1 MKKAAI
7 SSIIAIILGY
17 LGTVFGAEIMN
28 WPQLGPI
35 LSIVVMGAAIITSL
49 ENDKWKFQFKRHTF
63 FQYDLAIKHLNCTG
77 WRNAKLRK
85 NTLSIILE
93 IRIYSCINSG
103 CICHSIASSILKK

>member
-35 LSIVVMGAAIITSL
+35 LAIVVMGSAIITSL
-49 ENDKWKFQFKRHTF
+49 EKKKN
-63 FQYDLAIKHLNCTG
+63 NCLT
-77 WRNAKLRK
+77 
-85 NTLSIILE
+85 
-93 IRIYSCINSG
+93 NS
-103 CICHSIASSILKK
+103 SLPNR

>member
-35 LSIVVMGAAIITSL
+35 LSIVVMGLQSLPLWKMTNNCMAASNL
-49 ENDKWKFQFKRHTF
+49 
-63 FQYDLAIKHLNCTG
+63 
-77 WRNAKLRK
+77 
-85 NTLSIILE
+85 
-93 IRIYSCINSG
+93 
-103 CICHSIASSILKK
+103 

>member
-35 LSIVVMGAAIITSL
+35 LSIVVMGATIITSL
-49 ENDKWKFQFKRHTF
+49 ENDK
-63 FQYDLAIKHLNCTG
+63 
-77 WRNAKLRK
+77 
-85 NTLSIILE
+85 
-93 IRIYSCINSG
+93 
-103 CICHSIASSILKK
+103 

>member
-1 MKKAAI
+1 MASRAGNVTKEYEYMKKAAI

-49 ENDKWKFQFKRHTF
+49 ENDK
-63 FQYDLAIKHLNCTG
+63 
-77 WRNAKLRK
+77 
-85 NTLSIILE
+85 
-93 IRIYSCINSG
+93 
-103 CICHSIASSILKK
+103 